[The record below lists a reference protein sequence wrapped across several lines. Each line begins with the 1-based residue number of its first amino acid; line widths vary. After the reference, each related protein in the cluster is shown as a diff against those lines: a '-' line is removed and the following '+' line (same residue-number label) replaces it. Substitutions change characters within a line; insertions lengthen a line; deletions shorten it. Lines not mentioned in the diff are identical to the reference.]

1 MCEWIGFSPN
11 IVALIREKNNLWK
24 KNKQYMRDGRC
35 NRLILDHLKD
45 ISRKLVH
52 MKAMAKE
59 KYYSAKFANCVSSKD
74 TWKTIKEV
82 ISTGKRNDNDFVY
95 LEEDGVPVNEA
106 TVADKFAEY
115 FSTVGQNLADEIE
128 TGHNDGSS
136 VLDSVVWNEHS
147 IFLTPATENEILSL
161 VISVQLKK
169 AAGIDNIPASVIKN
183 CSETIV
189 PVLTTILNG
198 CISNGI
204 YPDALKTAR
213 VVPIFKAGSK
223 KAIDNYRPISVLP
236 VLNNIF
242 ERVIYNRL
250 EEFINKHKI
259 LYDYQYG
266 FRYGFRRIVGLA
278 LRLVKLSIC
287 CNAK

>member
-128 TGHNDGSS
+128 TGPMMG
-136 VLDSVVWNEHS
+136 LQ
-147 IFLTPATENEILSL
+147 FLTPSYGTSIPSSSL
-161 VISVQLKK
+161 LLRKMKYCPSLFQFNLRRRPVS
-169 AAGIDNIPASVIKN
+169 
-183 CSETIV
+183 TI
-189 PVLTTILNG
+189 
-198 CISNGI
+198 
-204 YPDALKTAR
+204 
-213 VVPIFKAGSK
+213 
-223 KAIDNYRPISVLP
+223 
-236 VLNNIF
+236 
-242 ERVIYNRL
+242 
-250 EEFINKHKI
+250 
-259 LYDYQYG
+259 
-266 FRYGFRRIVGLA
+266 FRQA
-278 LRLVKLSIC
+278 
-287 CNAK
+287 